1 VKDFFPNLNQK
12 YLLMM
17 LKVLHKELIDHDK
30 VMNEYDQQIHI
41 YLIEIKIENLHW
53 IPMIVNEQELIPK
66 IKISIG

>member
-1 VKDFFPNLNQK
+1 
-12 YLLMM
+12 MM